1 MTLIGRSLFA
11 RLQENIVSKI
21 RTIMDKEW
29 AEVFKN
35 RAVLLT
41 MLFMPLFF
49 TALPLIVLYAMGS
62 NAGNSDVMDMPPQFA
77 RICGDLTGNAC
88 TQVFTVN
95 QFMLLFMMM
104 PLAIPVAISA
114 YSIVGEKTTR
124 CLEPLLATPIT
135 TIELIVGKGLAAVIP
150 AILATWGGFGI
161 FAFGARFLVVNP
173 AVYARLL
180 DPMWLMAVIIVGP
193 LMAVAAVQ
201 VSIIVSSRVSDP
213 RAAEQISMVVIV
225 PLLGVFFG
233 QMAGVFLLDTRFIVV
248 TAVVLTLVD
257 VGLVYLGV
265 GLFQRE
271 TILTKWK

>member
-1 MTLIGRSLFA
+1 M
-11 RLQENIVSKI
+11 NKI
-21 RTIMDKEW
+21 QTIIDKEW

-35 RAVLLT
+35 RVVLFT
-41 MLFMPLFF
+41 VLFMPLLF
-49 TALPLIVLYAMGS
+49 TALPLVMLFAMRTS
-62 NAGNSDVMDMPPQFA
+62 PGNSDVMDMPPQFA
-77 RICGDLTGNAC
+77 RLCGNLTGATC
-88 TQVFTVN
+88 TQYFTVS

-135 TIELIVGKGLAAVIP
+135 TIELLVGKGLAAAIP
-150 AILATWGGFGI
+150 AIGATWAGFAI
-161 FAFGARFLVVNP
+161 FLIG
-173 AVYARLL
+173 ARLL
-180 DPMWLMAVIIVGP
+180 AADPGVVGRLLNPMWLMAVLVVGP

-213 RAAEQISMVVIV
+213 RTAEQISMVVIV

-233 QMAGVFLLDTRFIVV
+233 QMAGLFLLDTRFILM
-248 TAVVLTLVD
+248 TAAVLVLVD
-257 VGLVYLGV
+257 AGLVYLGV

-271 TILTKWK
+271 AILTQWK

>member
-1 MTLIGRSLFA
+1 MD
-11 RLQENIVSKI
+11 KI
-21 RTIMDKEW
+21 RTILDKEW

-35 RAVLLT
+35 RIVLFTVVFLPL
-41 MLFMPLFF
+41 LFTAMPL
-49 TALPLIVLYAMGS
+49 IILYATHSTG
-62 NAGNSDVMDMPPQFA
+62 AGGEAADLPPQFA
-77 RICGDLTGNAC
+77 HICRGLAGDAC
-88 TQVFTVN
+88 AQVFIVY
-95 QFMLLFMMM
+95 QFLMLFMIL

-135 TIELIVGKGLAAVIP
+135 TIELLVGKGLAAAIP
-150 AILATWGGFGI
+150 AIVATWAGFGL
-161 FAFGARFLVVNP
+161 FAIGARFMVTHP

-180 DPMWLMAVIIVGP
+180 DPMWLIAVIVVGP

-213 RAAEQISMVVIV
+213 RTAEQVSMVIIV

-233 QMAGVFLLDTRFIVV
+233 QMAGLFILDTRFILA
-248 TAVVLTLVD
+248 TAVVLVLVD
-257 VGLVYLGV
+257 IGLVYLGV
-265 GLFQRE
+265 RLFQRE